1 MSGHSKWATIKRKKG
16 RVDAERGRTFTRL
29 IKEITVAARQG
40 GGDPAGNPQL
50 RNAIA
55 AARTANMPVSNIE
68 RAIKKG
74 TGELP
79 GVVYEDVVYEGYGPG
94 GVALLIESLTD
105 NKNRT
110 VADVRHVLS
119 KYGGNLGEAGCVS
132 WMFEKKGLI
141 TVESKDVDE
150 DELMML
156 ILDAGAED
164 LRSDEGMFEIIT
176 DVEKFE
182 EVRQALEAN
191 NINYESAQL
200 SMLPKNTV
208 KVEGSQAER
217 LLKLLDKLEELDDT
231 QNIYSNFDIDVSEME
246 KLQMSS

>member
-16 RVDAERGRTFTRL
+16 KIDAERGRTFTKL
-29 IKEITVAARQG
+29 IKELTVAARRG
-40 GGDPAGNPQL
+40 GGDPAGNPTL
-50 RNAIA
+50 RTAIA
-55 AARTANMPVSNIE
+55 AAKAANMPVSNID

-79 GVVYEDVVYEGYGPG
+79 GILYEDVTYEGYGPG
-94 GVALLIESLTD
+94 GAALLIESLTD

-110 VADVRHVLS
+110 VADVRHVLN
-119 KYGGNLGEAGCVS
+119 KYGGNMGETGCVS

-141 TVESKDVDE
+141 TVDAKSVDE

-164 LRSDEGMFEIIT
+164 LRSDDDIFEIIT
-176 DVEKFE
+176 ELRSFE
-182 EVRQALEAN
+182 NVRQVLEGN
-191 NINYESAQL
+191 NIAYETAEI

-208 KVEGSQAER
+208 KLEGAQAER
-217 LLKLLDKLEELDDT
+217 LLKLLDKLEELDDI
-231 QNIYSNFDIDVSEME
+231 QHVYSNFDIDVSEME
-246 KLQMSS
+246 KI

>member
-16 RVDAERGRTFTRL
+16 KIDAERGRTFTKL
-29 IKEITVAARQG
+29 IKELTVAARRG
-40 GGDPAGNPQL
+40 GGDPAGNPTL
-50 RNAIA
+50 RTAIA
-55 AARTANMPVSNIE
+55 AAKAANMPVSNID

-79 GVVYEDVVYEGYGPG
+79 GILYEDVTYEGYGPG
-94 GVALLIESLTD
+94 GAALLIESLTD

-119 KYGGNLGEAGCVS
+119 KYGGNMGETGCVS

-141 TVESKDVDE
+141 TVDAKSVDE

-164 LRSDEGMFEIIT
+164 LRSDDDIFEIIT
-176 DVEKFE
+176 ELRSFE
-182 EVRQALEAN
+182 NVRQVLEGN
-191 NINYESAQL
+191 NIAYETAEI

-208 KVEGSQAER
+208 KLEGAQAER
-217 LLKLLDKLEELDDT
+217 LLKLLDKLEELDDI
-231 QNIYSNFDIDVSEME
+231 QHVYSNFDIDVSEME
-246 KLQMSS
+246 KI

>member
-16 RVDAERGRTFTRL
+16 KIDAERGRTFTKL
-29 IKEITVAARQG
+29 IKELTVAARRG
-40 GGDPAGNPQL
+40 GGDPAGNPTL
-50 RNAIA
+50 RTAIA
-55 AARTANMPVSNIE
+55 AAKAANMPVSNID

-79 GVVYEDVVYEGYGPG
+79 GILYEDVTYEGYGPG
-94 GVALLIESLTD
+94 GAALLIESLTD

-110 VADVRHVLS
+110 VADVRHVLN
-119 KYGGNLGEAGCVS
+119 KYGGNMGETGCVS

-141 TVESKDVDE
+141 TVDAKSVDE

-164 LRSDEGMFEIIT
+164 LRSDDDIFEIIT
-176 DVEKFE
+176 EPRSFE
-182 EVRQALEAN
+182 NVRQVLEGN
-191 NINYESAQL
+191 NIAYETAEI

-208 KVEGSQAER
+208 KLEGAQAER
-217 LLKLLDKLEELDDT
+217 LLKLLDKLEELDDI
-231 QNIYSNFDIDVSEME
+231 QHVYSNFDIDVSEME
-246 KLQMSS
+246 KI

>member
-1 MSGHSKWATIKRKKG
+1 
-16 RVDAERGRTFTRL
+16 L